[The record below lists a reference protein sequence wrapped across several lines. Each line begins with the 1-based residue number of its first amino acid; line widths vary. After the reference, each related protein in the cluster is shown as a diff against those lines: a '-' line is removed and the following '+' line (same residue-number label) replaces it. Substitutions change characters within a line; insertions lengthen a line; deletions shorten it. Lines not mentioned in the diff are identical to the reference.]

1 MTAPALTRVPGGA
14 AAARDDGRGRLWRRS
29 AVRDGRPGR
38 KLTFDY
44 VSFMIVFLCVPLALF
59 LVFVIWPFAQ
69 AVYYALT
76 DWSGFSADYNI
87 IGLENFSRLWD
98 DELFRKAVRNNIVLA
113 VIVPIVTITIALTFA
128 TMMTIGG
135 SRHGQLRGI
144 RNSSF
149 YRVVSFFPYVIPAIV
164 IGLIWSQ
171 IYGPSSGL
179 LNGTLTRVGLHGFE
193 NYAWLGEEKS
203 ARWATMFVIIW
214 GFVGFYMVLFIAAI
228 KGVPAELYEAARIDG
243 AGRLRMST
251 SVTIPMIRDAIQ
263 TAYIYLGILALDAFV
278 YMQALTPS
286 GGPNN
291 STLTISQKL
300 FRTAFTDG
308 KFGYA
313 SAMGVV
319 LAIVTLLF
327 AAVVFTVNWLTGGR
341 PDRKRP

>member
-1 MTAPALTRVPGGA
+1 MTAPVLTEVPGG
-14 AAARDDGRGRLWRRS
+14 RRKA

-44 VSFMIVFLCVPLALF
+44 VSFMLVFLVVPLALF
-59 LVFVIWPFAQ
+59 LVFVIWPFGQ

-87 IGLENFSRLWD
+87 IGLENFAKLWD
-98 DELFRKAVRNNIVLA
+98 DKLFKKAVQNNIVLA
-113 VIVPIVTITIALTFA
+113 IIIPIVTITISLTFA

-171 IYGPSSGL
+171 IYGPASGL
-179 LNGTLTRVGLHGFE
+179 LNGTLTRAGFQGFE
-193 NYAWLGEEKS
+193 NFAWLGEQKT
-203 ARWATMFVIIW
+203 ARWAVMFVIIW

-228 KGVPAELYEAARIDG
+228 KGVPAEIYEAARIDG

-251 SVTIPMIRDAIQ
+251 AVTIPMIRDAIQ

-278 YMQALTPS
+278 YMQALAPS
-286 GGPNN
+286 GGPDN

-319 LAIVTLLF
+319 LAVVTLLF
-327 AAVVFTVNWLTGGR
+327 AAVVFTVNWITGGK
-341 PDRKRP
+341 PDRKRQ